1 MMVHMTTVNEAVD
14 MVLDT
19 VSPLPCERVA
29 LDEGLGRVLCE
40 DVRSARNVPSFANS
54 AMDGFAVRWSD
65 VAGAAPS
72 APVSLKVRDAV
83 GAGRVSRK
91 RVLAGTAIR
100 IMTGAPVPAG
110 ADAIVRVEYT
120 ETAGEGV
127 VVSRTD
133 GQGSHIRAAGEDIGR
148 GDVVLEHGRVLG
160 IPDIGL
166 LASIGRPNVRVRRRP
181 VVAIIATGDELIGV
195 RDRPVP
201 GKVVNS
207 NGYTLSSAVAEVGAI
222 PKSFGIVRDDR
233 ESLTQAFRAALA
245 CDALITS
252 GGVSVGDYDYVKD
265 ALADAGVR
273 MRFWRVAQRPGH
285 PMAFGARGA
294 RPVFGLPGNP
304 VSSLVSFIL
313 YVRPSLL
320 RMMGHESLFMPV
332 VRAKIAHDIKTAPG
346 LKEFVRCRL
355 DEDNGRYLASSTG
368 TQSSGVLRSLS
379 LAQGL
384 VVARED
390 QTVLRKGSHAPAILL
405 DQRGRRQQKEMGF

>member
-1 MMVHMTTVNEAVD
+1 MADMTTVKEAVD
-14 MVLDT
+14 LVLDT
-19 VSPLPCERVA
+19 VSPLPCEKVP
-29 LDEGLGRVLCE
+29 LDESLGRVLCE
-40 DVRSARNVPSFANS
+40 DVRSGRNVPSFANS

-65 VAGAAPS
+65 VADASPS
-72 APVSLKVRDAV
+72 APVSLDVREAL

-91 RVLAGTAIR
+91 RVLSGTAIR
-100 IMTGAPVPAG
+100 IMTGAPVPVG

-120 ETAGEGV
+120 ASAGGRV

-133 GQGSHIRAAGEDIGR
+133 GQGSHIRTAGEDIR
-148 GDVVLEHGRVLG
+148 KGDVVLEHDRVLG

-166 LASIGRPNVRVRRRP
+166 LASIGRPNVRVHRRP

-195 RDRPVP
+195 EDRPAS

-207 NGYTLSSAVAEVGAI
+207 NGYTLSSAVAEVGAV

-233 ESLTQAFRAALA
+233 ESLIQAFRDALA

-265 ALADAGVR
+265 ALAQAGVR

-285 PMAFGARGA
+285 PMAFGAKGSK
-294 RPVFGLPGNP
+294 PVFGLPGNP

-313 YVRPSLL
+313 YVRPALL
-320 RMMGHESLFMPV
+320 KMMGHESLFMPV
-332 VRAKIAHDIKTAPG
+332 VRAKIAHDIKTARG

-355 DEDNGRYLASSTG
+355 DEENGRLLASSTG

-390 QTVLRKGSHAPAILL
+390 QTVLRKGTYAPAILL
-405 DQRGRRQQKEMGF
+405 DQRRRWLQKEMGF

>member
-1 MMVHMTTVNEAVD
+1 MAHMTTVNEAVELI
-14 MVLDT
+14 LDT
-19 VSPLPCERVA
+19 VSPLPCERVP

-40 DVRSARNVPSFANS
+40 DVRSGRDVPSFANS

-65 VAGAAPS
+65 VAGASPS
-72 APVSLKVRDAV
+72 APVSLKVRGTV
-83 GAGRVSRK
+83 GAGSVSRK
-91 RVLAGTAIR
+91 RVLSGTAIR

-110 ADAIVRVEYT
+110 TDAIVRVEYT
-120 ETAGEGV
+120 DTAGERV

-133 GQGSHIRAAGEDIGR
+133 GQGSHIRPAGEDIRSGDLVLGR
-148 GDVVLEHGRVLG
+148 GKVLAVPDV
-160 IPDIGL
+160 GL
-166 LASIGRPNVRVRRRP
+166 LASIGRPKVRVHRRP

-195 RDRPVP
+195 GDRPAP

-207 NGYTLSSAVAEVGAI
+207 NGYTLSSAVAEAGAV

-233 ESLTQAFRAALA
+233 ESLTQAFRDAMT

-285 PMAFGARGA
+285 PMAFGSKGS

-320 RMMGHESLFMPV
+320 RMMGHENLFMPV
-332 VRAKIAHDIKTAPG
+332 VRAKVAHDIKTARG

-355 DEDNGRYLASSTG
+355 EQDNGRFVASSTG

-405 DQRGRRQQKEMGF
+405 DHRGRWLQREMGF

>member
-1 MMVHMTTVNEAVD
+1 MMAHMTTVNEAVG
-14 MVLDT
+14 MILDT
-19 VSPLPCERVA
+19 VSPLPRERVA
-29 LDEGLGRVLCE
+29 LGESLGRVLCE
-40 DVRSARNVPSFANS
+40 DVRSGRNVPSFANS

-65 VAGAAPS
+65 VAGASPS
-72 APVSLKVRDAV
+72 TPVRLKVRDAV

-91 RVLAGTAIR
+91 RVLPGTAIR
-100 IMTGAPVPAG
+100 IMTGAPVPPG

-120 ETAGEGV
+120 ETAGEDV
-127 VVSRTD
+127 LVSRTD
-133 GQGSHIRAAGEDIGR
+133 GRGSHIRSVGEDIRR
-148 GDVVLEHGRVLG
+148 GDLVLERGRVLAV
-160 IPDIGL
+160 PDVGL
-166 LASIGRPNVRVRRRP
+166 LASIGRPYVRVHRRP

-195 RDRPVP
+195 EDRPAP

-233 ESLTQAFRAALA
+233 ESLTQAFRDALT

-252 GGVSVGDYDYVKD
+252 GGVSVGDYDYVRD
-265 ALADAGVR
+265 SLAAAGVR

-285 PMAFGARGA
+285 PMAFGSRGS

-304 VSSLVSFIL
+304 VSTLVSFML

-320 RMMGHESLFMPV
+320 KMMGHDCLFLPV
-332 VRAKIAHDIKTAPG
+332 VRARLNHDIKTARG

-355 DEDNGRYLASSTG
+355 DEADGRFFASSTG

-379 LAQGL
+379 QAQCL

-390 QTVLRKGSHAPAILL
+390 QTVLRKNSHAPAILL
-405 DQRGRRQQKEMGF
+405 DQRRRWLQQEMGF